1 MLSFEF
7 RRAVCTQVR
16 ELTRQEPGGIAM
28 RSTLLISATVLLA
41 GCYNSSPGKYSDT
54 LAFAP
59 TTSVSSQI
67 LFPSTLPVIV
77 IPGSPCQTAQEI
89 AVATSFDIVVIPS
102 SPTDVFMDS
111 VTMRL
116 INGETVGGP
125 SITFPTPDLNR
136 MFGPTVVVGRRA
148 FTFRP
153 QFGCQ
158 VGRPR
163 SIAVDVVLSDGKG
176 HSQTV
181 TGTAAFGQPQ
191 S

>member
-1 MLSFEF
+1 MRAILLLS
-7 RRAVCTQVR
+7 
-16 ELTRQEPGGIAM
+16 AM
-28 RSTLLISATVLLA
+28 VLLA
-41 GCYNSSPGKYSDT
+41 GCYNASSGKYSDT

-59 TTSVSSQI
+59 TPTFGSQI

-77 IPGSPCQTAQEI
+77 IPGNTCQIAQEI
-89 AVATSFDIVVIPS
+89 AVATSFDIVVIS
-102 SPTDVFMDS
+102 SPQSDVFMDS
-111 VTMRL
+111 VTLRL

-125 SITFPTPDLNR
+125 TITFPTPDLNR

-158 VGRPR
+158 VGRPQ

-176 HSQTV
+176 NSQLVARKAT
-181 TGTAAFGQPQ
+181 FE
-191 S
+191 